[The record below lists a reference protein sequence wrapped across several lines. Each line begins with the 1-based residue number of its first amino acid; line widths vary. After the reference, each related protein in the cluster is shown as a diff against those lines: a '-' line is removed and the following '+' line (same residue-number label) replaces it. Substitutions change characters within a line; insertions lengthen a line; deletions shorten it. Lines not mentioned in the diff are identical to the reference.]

1 MKDNLKTQNV
11 SAEQQINKKR
21 KRSEEV
27 QGLVQ
32 EEVSE
37 IEERCKAETIK
48 KATIEYAY
56 KSLAQVERLEAET
69 RKIKRNAENLG
80 TILNGNYTYFFEGID
95 DIEVKE
101 ELCEE
106 VIERMVNLK
115 EFLSFSEKAPDNERN
130 LRSILNCKKYLKGYL
145 RYPKRPSQISLIN
158 CCKACFFLS

>member
-1 MKDNLKTQNV
+1 MIYNSSL
-11 SAEQQINKKR
+11 
-21 KRSEEV
+21 
-27 QGLVQ
+27 
-32 EEVSE
+32 
-37 IEERCKAETIK
+37 ETIK
-48 KATIEYAY
+48 KVTIEYAN
-56 KSLAQVERLEAET
+56 KCLAQVEKLEVET
-69 RKIKRNAENLG
+69 RKIKRNVENLG
-80 TILNGNYTYFFEGID
+80 TIFNRNCNYFCKGID

-158 CCKACFFLS
+158 CCKACFFFSFFHIIVFIVELE

>member
-1 MKDNLKTQNV
+1 MLEIETRDLLRLRKQVDGLVKTNSEKEKVIKDLKDLKDNLKTQNV

-56 KSLAQVERLEAET
+56 KSLAQVEKLEAET
-69 RKIKRNAENLG
+69 RKIKRKAE
-80 TILNGNYTYFFEGID
+80 I
-95 DIEVKE
+95 
-101 ELCEE
+101 
-106 VIERMVNLK
+106 
-115 EFLSFSEKAPDNERN
+115 
-130 LRSILNCKKYLKGYL
+130 
-145 RYPKRPSQISLIN
+145 
-158 CCKACFFLS
+158 